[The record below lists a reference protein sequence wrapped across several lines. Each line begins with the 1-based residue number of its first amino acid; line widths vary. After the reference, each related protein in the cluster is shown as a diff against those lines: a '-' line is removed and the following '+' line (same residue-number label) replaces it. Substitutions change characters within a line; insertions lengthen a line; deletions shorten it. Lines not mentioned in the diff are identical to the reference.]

1 MSTQNA
7 TNTRYTNGREQY
19 LLQTLGLDH
28 DPFAFSTAELE
39 LQVNSTDP
47 PFLTYFVDLPADAS
61 EDSLLD
67 NLKQPGHAIV
77 YGAAGS
83 GKTTLRYALEAHS
96 RAMVNRILVVSQ
108 PLGKGNPEATTSSN
122 YLPSF
127 LEAFAI
133 DLFVQVLEQFENL
146 PQQPDAALIN
156 NLSCFWQRF
165 IPNFRRTVE
174 RQLLQTSKPADTPT
188 GISPIWWRTWK
199 RVVVQYTPWTQARR
213 RFIEAVLAVEGGK
226 GETAVADLQAIRHGS
241 ELAHRLGY
249 EHIHYLLDVA
259 DTPQL
264 DIPRLMKQLRV
275 MEEWETA
282 VSPPI
287 TLSFK
292 LFLPERLQKNIQFT
306 HTQLPA
312 GLISPSFSAI
322 ISWKDPELL
331 KALIA
336 NRFRSAGS
344 WIRGLEVLSSQE
356 IASELPDK
364 LIEVAANSPRRLLQ
378 IIHMLLNIHASHA
391 PDDPLISTQE
401 WQETCA
407 AWTPQ
412 LSHPTSLMVHSHD
425 TKGNEHDQCH
435 TTATC
440 SQYPQ
445 TI

>member
-1 MSTQNA
+1 MGGIVALSNKNA
-7 TNTRYTNGREQY
+7 PTVSLNEGREQY
-19 LLQTLGLDH
+19 LFHTLGLDH

-67 NLKQPGHAIV
+67 HLKQPGHAIV

-108 PLGKGNPEATTSSN
+108 PLGKGSPEATTSTN

-146 PQQPDAALIN
+146 PQPPDTALIHD
-156 NLSCFWQRF
+156 LSCFWQRF
-165 IPNFRRTVE
+165 IPSFRRTVE
-174 RQLLQTSKPADTPT
+174 RQLLQTNKPADTPT

-199 RVVVQYTPWTQARR
+199 RVVVQYTPWTQARQE
-213 RFIEAVLAVEGGK
+213 FVEAVLAVEGRK
-226 GETAVADLQAIRHGS
+226 GETAVADLQTIRHGS

-249 EHIHYLLDVA
+249 EHIYFLLDVA

-264 DIPRLMKQLRV
+264 DIPRLMDQLRV
-275 MEEWETA
+275 MGEWETA
-282 VSPPI
+282 VAPLLA
-287 TLSFK
+287 LSFK
-292 LFLPERLQKNIQFT
+292 LFLPERLQETLKNPQY
-306 HTQLPA
+306 QLPTS
-312 GLISPSFSAI
+312 LIFPPFSAI
-322 ISWKDPELL
+322 ISWTDPELL

-356 IASELPDK
+356 IVAELPEK
-364 LIEVAANSPRRLLQ
+364 LIEVAAYSPRRLLQ
-378 IIHMLLNIHASHA
+378 IVRLLLNIHAAHA
-391 PDDPLISTQE
+391 PEDPLITAVE

-407 AWTPQ
+407 AQ
-412 LSHPTSLMVHSHD
+412 SLV
-425 TKGNEHDQCH
+425 
-435 TTATC
+435 
-440 SQYPQ
+440 PLP
-445 TI
+445 